1 MNTATFRTLIEQM
14 GIPRQWIASE
24 LEVNERTVRRWLS
37 PGHDTVPDGVASWVM
52 RQLRAFEGLID
63 TEYSKQV
70 DADSA
75 PQVTILRIPG
85 EPHALTAQGMP
96 VGMVNAAMG
105 ALALELIPGPRTVT
119 IDWQK

>member
-14 GIPRQWIASE
+14 GMPRRWIASE

-37 PGHDTVPDGVASWVM
+37 PGHDTVPDGVATWVM
-52 RQLRAFEGLID
+52 HQLRTFEGLID
-63 TEYSKQV
+63 AYLRQL

-75 PQVTILRIPG
+75 PQVTILRVPG
-85 EPHALTAQGMP
+85 EPHAPTGRGMP
-96 VGMVNAAMG
+96 VGMVNAARG
-105 ALALELIPGPRTVT
+105 ALARELMRGPRTVT